1 MALPDYLVH
10 YMADA
15 GIQQLDECVGFVCA
29 DHSGTLLFSRLSH
42 EVLVTAA
49 PIDDD
54 TELSNDTYAKD

>member
-1 MALPDYLVH
+1 
-10 YMADA
+10 MADA